1 MSEITVSFSQGDYTV
16 IAKKSLY
23 NGFFKMSRFDIQHRL
38 FAGGSSETF
47 SREVFERG
55 EAAAVLLYDP
65 NENVVVLT
73 EQFRIGAA
81 LDAART
87 SPWLLEVVAGIIE
100 EGEQAEEVARR
111 EALEEAGCVINDLI
125 PISTYWSSPGGTSEK
140 IHLYCALL
148 DSRGMGGIHGLDYE
162 QEDILV
168 RMIPF
173 DTAYDG
179 IASGEINNAATIIAL
194 QWLKLHQSLLSQEN
208 ESKSDIARKT
218 V

>member
-1 MSEITVSFSQGDYTV
+1 MSEITVSFSQGDYKI

-23 NGFFKMSRFDIQHRL
+23 NGFFKMNRFEIQHRL
-38 FAGGSSETF
+38 FAGGSSATF
-47 SREVFERG
+47 SRELFERG

-73 EQFRIGAA
+73 EQFRMGAA
-81 LDAART
+81 LDESRT

-100 EGEQAEEVARR
+100 EGEQAEDVARR
-111 EALEEAGCVINDLI
+111 EAQEEAGCVINDLI
-125 PISTYWSSPGGTSEK
+125 PISSYWSSPGGTSEK
-140 IHLYCALL
+140 IHLYCALI
-148 DSRGMGGIHGLDYE
+148 DSRGMGGIHGLDHE

-168 RMIPF
+168 RIIPF
-173 DTAYDG
+173 DNAYSG

-194 QWLKLHQSLLSQEN
+194 QWLKLNQPLLSQEN
-208 ESKSDIARKT
+208 ENNIAKKT